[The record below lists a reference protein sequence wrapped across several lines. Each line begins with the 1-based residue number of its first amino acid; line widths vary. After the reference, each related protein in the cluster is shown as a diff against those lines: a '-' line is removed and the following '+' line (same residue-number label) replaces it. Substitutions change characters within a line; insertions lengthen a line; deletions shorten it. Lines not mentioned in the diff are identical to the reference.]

1 MNSLHVEVSA
11 TPKISLIVAVYNAE
25 KYFDAFMHS
34 VLAQTFKDF
43 ELLLINDGSTDS
55 SGAMCDDY
63 AAHDKRIKV
72 IHKPNG
78 GVASARQVGIDN
90 ARGEYT
96 IHADPDDTVAPTF
109 LEELYTEAKKEDA
122 DMVICDWYKVKE
134 RRSKYASNK
143 ISSLSPTR
151 ILDGLLHGTIQ
162 GYLWNKLI
170 RRSLYA
176 KYNISFVEGLNFCED
191 LLVCVKMTL
200 HDIKIAY
207 IKRGLYYYNLFVNPN
222 SISRY
227 FTPRMFEMR
236 MLLHKHLLDIIPEGT
251 HISGLNHLTTV
262 AAYQAL
268 KHGMFS
274 AQEFEETYRQY
285 THCFWASNYS
295 LKRRLALILAARGHQ
310 TFARFF
316 IKKK

>member
-1 MNSLHVEVSA
+1 MFFSV
-11 TPKISLIVAVYNAE
+11 IVPVYKVE
-25 KYFDAFMHS
+25 KYLSGCIES
-34 VLAQTFKDF
+34 VLNQTFSDF
-43 ELLLINDGSTDS
+43 ELILVDDGSPDN
-55 SGAMCDDY
+55 CPQICENYKEKDE
-63 AAHDKRIKV
+63 RIKV

-122 DMVICDWYKVKE
+122 DMVICDWYIVKE
-134 RRSKYASNK
+134 RRSKYASDK
-143 ISSLSPTR
+143 ISSLSPTL
-151 ILDGLLHGTIQ
+151 ILDGLLHGAIQ

-176 KYNISFVEGLNFCED
+176 KYNISFVEGLNYCED

-207 IKRGLYYYNLFVNPN
+207 IKRGLYYYNHFVNPN

-251 HISGLNHLTTV
+251 HISGLNHLTTL

-268 KHGMFS
+268 KHGVLS
-274 AQEFEETYRQY
+274 DQEFEETFRQY